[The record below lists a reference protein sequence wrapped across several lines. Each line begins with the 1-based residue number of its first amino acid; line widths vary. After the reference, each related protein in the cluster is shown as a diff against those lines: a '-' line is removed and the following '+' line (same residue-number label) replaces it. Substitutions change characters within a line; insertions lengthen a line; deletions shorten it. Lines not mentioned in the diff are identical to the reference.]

1 MIGLKEEF
9 TLQHLIG
16 NIGHLRKASSP
27 LLFID
32 ILVCVD
38 FQPHIMAASIESTNA
53 IEAPNATPASSLS
66 AWATKRDWIQHQAL
80 IGQLYKDRT
89 LSEVMEIMERQ
100 HGFRATC
107 GFLTVLMI

>member
-1 MIGLKEEF
+1 MEEF

-16 NIGHLRKASSP
+16 NIGHLRKTSSP

-38 FQPHIMAASIESTNA
+38 FQPHTMATSIDLPNA
-53 IEAPNATPASSLS
+53 VEIPNATPASSLS

-80 IGQLYKDRT
+80 IGQLYKDGT
-89 LSEVMEIMERQ
+89 LSEVMKFMERQ
-100 HGFRATC
+100 HGFKATC
-107 GFLTVLMI
+107 VFLTVLMI